1 VRVIIFLYIYLFL
14 GQARHY
20 GEFPFY
26 HQFLARSV
34 VVRTGQVVLE
44 TLAGLLVGMRRKR
57 ENNALDLVFGSTS
70 PFIFC
75 YFWKMID
82 LQHHHNKYTTPS
94 HIGVKS
100 SPPHVMGY
108 YALVLV

>member
-57 ENNALDLVFGSTS
+57 ENNALDLVFGSTG
-70 PFIFC
+70 PFF
-75 YFWKMID
+75 F
-82 LQHHHNKYTTPS
+82 S
-94 HIGVKS
+94 
-100 SPPHVMGY
+100 
-108 YALVLV
+108 